1 MKTASANIRKTLM
14 GVARK
19 GVDVREY
26 LAAKP
31 VHVYTVFG
39 LGKVYLSFD
48 VQKNDFKVLINR
60 LSYERLNKFIKVDQ
74 ISRNRVKNT
83 FQGRLRSVATLFSPS
98 FSLHH

>member
-1 MKTASANIRKTLM
+1 MKTASWNITETLR
-14 GVARK
+14 GVAAD

-39 LGKVYLSFD
+39 LGKVYVSFD
-48 VQKNDFKVLINR
+48 LEKNDFKVLINR

-83 FQGRLRSVATLFSPS
+83 FQGRLRSVATLISPF